1 VSTPVVE
8 VGIDIPNATV
18 MLVDGA
24 DRFGLAQLHQFRGRV
39 GRSSEQSYCLLLSD
53 QPSKEA
59 IQRLKVVE
67 HVGDGFKLAEE
78 DLRLRGPGDYI
89 GTRQSGL
96 PNLKIAS
103 ITDHDILSLARNE
116 ASKTLEEDPRLEM
129 SKHKMLSKRV
139 SEHSKIIIGD
149 IS

>member
-1 VSTPVVE
+1 
-8 VGIDIPNATV
+8 
-18 MLVDGA
+18 M
-24 DRFGLAQLHQFRGRV
+24 
-39 GRSSEQSYCLLLSD
+39 
-53 QPSKEA
+53 
-59 IQRLKVVE
+59 QRLKVVE